1 MKTMDRYVAALDLG
15 SSKVALAVGKRAGT
29 GIRIVSYHDA
39 PSAGVVCGEID
50 NDYKVAEIVRALVA
64 QVEAELGE
72 KITEVTVG
80 LSGRVLH
87 RAERTETVKRRN
99 ARAHITEPEV
109 LQIIRSQYKTGVGEG
124 EAVFE
129 VLPQRFSTDERIGI
143 SQDEL
148 IGMLGAEIEA
158 EFVLFS
164 GRKSILDRRDKVL
177 AQCDLTLHKAIL
189 APIASARAVLTARE
203 MESGVALV
211 DIGKGT
217 TEVAVIRDNIVRH
230 VAVIPFGGEAVTC
243 DIKTDAGITRQWA
256 ENVKIQQGRCCEEY
270 AIENRK
276 LVLRGEEDNVEGEVD
291 LVLLTRIIEARMSEI
306 FDAVAYVIEQS
317 GYANRIPAGVVITG
331 GTSHLDNILQLAGS
345 LLGRKVRLAA
355 PQSTITGDSV
365 EAAFDVYASTAV
377 GLVLETLDPKLS
389 SALENEPESVVQP
402 AAADLPEIGS
412 NSAPQ
417 PPKSQVRRRGIFG
430 GKKSDTDGPGLF
442 DGIERMFKIDQ
453 KDDA

>member
-1 MKTMDRYVAALDLG
+1 MPINNYAAALDIG
-15 SSKVALAVGKRAGT
+15 SSKVALAVGTRAGG

-39 PSAGVVCGEID
+39 LSAGVECGEID
-50 NDYKVAEIVRALVA
+50 NDYKVAETVRALVGQA
-64 QVEAELGE
+64 EAEIGE

-87 RAERTETVKRRN
+87 RTERTEVFKRRN
-99 ARAHITEPEV
+99 AGAHITEPEV

-148 IGMLGAEIEA
+148 VGMTGAEIEA
-158 EFVLFS
+158 DFLLFS
-164 GRKSILDRRDKVL
+164 GRKSILDRRGKVL
-177 AQCDLTLHKAIL
+177 TQCDLTLHKAVL

-203 MESGVALV
+203 MENGVVLV

-217 TEVAVIRDNIVRH
+217 TEVAVVKDNVVRH
-230 VAVIPFGGEAVTC
+230 MAVIPFGGEAVTS

-276 LVLRGEEDNVEGEVD
+276 LVLRGEDDSVDGEVD

-355 PQSTITGDSV
+355 PQSAITGDSV
-365 EAAFDVYASTAV
+365 EEAFDVYASTAV
-377 GLVLETLDPKLS
+377 GLVLETLDPKLTA
-389 SALENEPESVVQP
+389 ALENEPASDAQ
-402 AAADLPEIGS
+402 AAAAAAPEAGPAEP
-412 NSAPQ
+412 APQ
-417 PPKSQVRRRGIFG
+417 PPRTPARRRGIFG
-430 GKKSDTDGPGLF
+430 GKKSDSDGPGLF
-442 DGIERMFKIDQ
+442 DGIERIFKIDQ
-453 KDDA
+453 NDNA